1 MNVDLPQETGQR
13 KALGGALNE
22 SKFTQELQSNS
33 RYQDNESSN
42 IELERLD
49 MMPKITPLHGP
60 ATAAADKAGKG
71 GSANIVE
78 NGEKSTVYFYQVGS

>member
-1 MNVDLPQETGQR
+1 M
-13 KALGGALNE
+13 GALNE

-42 IELERLD
+42 IDVERLD
-49 MMPKITPLHGP
+49 MVPKITPLHGP
-60 ATAAADKAGKG
+60 AAAAANNAGAG
-71 GSANIVE
+71 GNANIVE